1 MREVDNQHL
10 WVYVEI
16 YNWTNVKSYRGRIL
30 RTDYEA
36 ILEGCFHKPFLTV
49 ENTFWTNNDDF
60 VLAGRGE
67 NQKFRYEG
75 TFHFPARLIVTVAVL
90 TDCTDLFLATEANPI
105 AASRWEQAEYPSC
118 VSDVPKAEVPV
129 SSGRQRRKKAA

>member
-1 MREVDNQHL
+1 MREADNHHL
-10 WVYVEI
+10 WVYLEVF
-16 YNWTNVKSYRGRIL
+16 NWTSVKSYRGQIL

-49 ENTFWTNNDDF
+49 ENTFWTKDEDF

-75 TFHFPARLIVTVAVL
+75 TFHFPARLIVTVAIL
-90 TDCTDLFLATEANPI
+90 TDCTDLFLTTEANPN
-105 AASRWEQAEYPSC
+105 AASRWEQTEVPS
-118 VSDVPKAEVPV
+118 SVPDTSKEPVPV
-129 SSGRQRRKKAA
+129 SSGRQRRKKTA